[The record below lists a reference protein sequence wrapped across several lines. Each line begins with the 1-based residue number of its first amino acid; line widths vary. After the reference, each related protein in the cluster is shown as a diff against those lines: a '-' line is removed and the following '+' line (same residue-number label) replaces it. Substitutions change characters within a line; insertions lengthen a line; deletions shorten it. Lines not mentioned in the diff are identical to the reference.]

1 MTSSWKKFSLLVL
14 CICIFALLEG
24 LLGVPAAFAAEL
36 PYSIS
41 DTWPYTIVHHVEI
54 QNPTNRT
61 VWGVE
66 LRVPLMDQESTSYQT
81 LTAEQFS
88 PWPDEIVTDA
98 NGHREAVYFFSS
110 LAAGETIILEQ
121 KYGVESNAVHY
132 DINSSLVSSEQDLS
146 LLETSRYLEPEP
158 GIESDSEEIR
168 AYAQQIAGTETNP
181 YVLARRAF
189 SDINQYLQYDVEG
202 TGEQGA
208 LAALYGAVGNCDDY
222 AKLFVAVMRALGV
235 PARVQSG
242 YLYQPQ
248 EHNTEP
254 YLDVEVGRVYLNSL
268 RHAWAEFYLE
278 EFGWV
283 PVDPTYTYTVE
294 INGETRKFVNWNY
307 FASVPSTRRYLAF
320 CQGAES
326 EAQIY
331 YQTQSGSLEVRFD
344 AYLLYGEALLPYH
357 DIDGHWAQ
365 DAVLYLHNRDL
376 VNGIGEGFFG
386 VSQGLTRAELAT
398 LLTRVFS
405 SETEQQDSVAADG
418 QTNAA
423 ESTTFPD
430 VPQSHWAW
438 EAIENAAARGWVSGY
453 PDGSYRP
460 NAVLTRAEAAKV
472 IVLAFELE
480 MGSLPV
486 EFKDLGQ
493 SGYAWADASIRVLAS
508 NGISQGTG
516 NGYFEPQKGLTRAEF
531 AQLLAKILQKQ
542 EPA

>member
-1 MTSSWKKFSLLVL
+1 MMTSSWKKFSLLVL
-14 CICIFALLEG
+14 CSCICMLLAG
-24 LLGVPAAFAAEL
+24 LFGAPAAFAAKL
-36 PYSIS
+36 SYSTS
-41 DTWPYTIVHHVEI
+41 NTWPYTIVHHVEVK
-54 QNPTNRT
+54 NPTNRT
-61 VWGVE
+61 VRGLE
-66 LRVPLMDQESTSYQT
+66 LRVPLMDQESTSYQK
-81 LTAEQFS
+81 LTAEHFS
-88 PWPDEIVTDA
+88 PWPDQIVTDA
-98 NGHREAVYFFSS
+98 NGRREAVYFFSS
-110 LAAGETIILEQ
+110 LAAGETIVLEQ

-132 DINSSLVSSEQDLS
+132 DINSSLISSEQDLS
-146 LLETSRYLEPEP
+146 LLESSRYLEPGP

-208 LAALYGAVGNCDDY
+208 LAALRGAVGNCDDY

-254 YLDVEVGRVYLNSL
+254 YLDVQMGRVYLNSL

-278 EFGWV
+278 ELGWL

-307 FASVPSTRRYLAF
+307 FASVPAARRYLAF
-320 CQGAES
+320 RQGVES
-326 EAQIY
+326 EEQIY

-357 DIDGHWAQ
+357 DIEEHWAQ
-365 DAVLYLHNRDL
+365 DAVLYLHNRGL
-376 VNGIGEGFFG
+376 VNGVGEGFFG

-398 LLTRVFS
+398 LLVRVFS
-405 SETEQQDSVAADG
+405 SETEQQDSIVADA
-418 QTNAA
+418 QSSSFT
-423 ESTTFPD
+423 D
-430 VPQSHWAW
+430 VAPSHWAW
-438 EAIENAAARGWVSGY
+438 AAIENAAARGWVSGY

-460 NAVLTRAEAAKV
+460 SAVLSRAEAAKV

-480 MGSLPV
+480 RGSLPV

-493 SGYAWADASIRVLAS
+493 SGYAWADASICVLAS